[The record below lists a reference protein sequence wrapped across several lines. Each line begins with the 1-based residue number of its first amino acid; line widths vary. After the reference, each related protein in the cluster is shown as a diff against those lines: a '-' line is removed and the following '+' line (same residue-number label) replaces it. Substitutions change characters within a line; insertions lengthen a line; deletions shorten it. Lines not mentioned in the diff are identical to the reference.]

1 MRVFLLPFEVLRKIA
16 NVDCTWLVIWEVPGA
31 ESTVNA
37 KKLLE
42 LSDIDASKSPLGKK
56 QSLSN
61 P

>member
-31 ESTVNA
+31 EGTVNA

-42 LSDIDASKSPLGKK
+42 LADIDPSKSPLR
-56 QSLSN
+56 LSK